1 MYVCIYIYIYIYIYI
16 HQSIHLSFSHPAT
29 RRLSVLTLPQAS
41 NTLEAARCPMLPH
54 GTTGWHGVS
63 MVTPTLL
70 RSYAIFAP
78 GWRLESGGEKVDEVF
93 KHWAHVLGLDTGLE
107 FRV

>member
-1 MYVCIYIYIYIYIYI
+1 M
-16 HQSIHLSFSHPAT
+16 FSHPAT

-41 NTLEAARCPMLPH
+41 HTLEAARGSMLPH
-54 GTTGWHGVS
+54 AATGRHGNS
-63 MVTPTLL
+63 MVTATLL

-78 GWRLESGGEKVDEVF
+78 GWRLESGGEKVDEVL
-93 KHWAHVLGLDTGLE
+93 KQWAHVLGLDTGVE

>member
-1 MYVCIYIYIYIYIYI
+1 M
-16 HQSIHLSFSHPAT
+16 AT
-29 RRLSVLTLPQAS
+29 A
-41 NTLEAARCPMLPH
+41 
-54 GTTGWHGVS
+54 
-63 MVTPTLL
+63 TLL

-93 KHWAHVLGLDTGLE
+93 KHWAHVLGLDTGLG